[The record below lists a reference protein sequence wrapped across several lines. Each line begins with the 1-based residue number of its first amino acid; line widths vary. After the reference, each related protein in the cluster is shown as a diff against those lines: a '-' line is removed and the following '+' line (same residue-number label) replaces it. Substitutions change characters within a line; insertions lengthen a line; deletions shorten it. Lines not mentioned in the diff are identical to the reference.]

1 MKTTRNDGFEMVAA
15 GEYTG
20 TIAGIA
26 VRVVRSSV
34 GVNAYGNASN
44 TAEWKVRGAG
54 RVLADGHQTMSGA
67 VASARATMGGAS

>member
-1 MKTTRNDGFEMVAA
+1 VSKTNGFEMVSP
-15 GEYTG
+15 GNYTG
-20 TIAGIA
+20 TIDGVA

-34 GVNAYGNASN
+34 GVNAYGNASK

-67 VASARATMGGAS
+67 IASACAAMGAK

>member
-1 MKTTRNDGFEMVAA
+1 MSKASDAGFEMVAA

-34 GVNAYGNASN
+34 GVNAYGQTSK
-44 TAEWKVRGAG
+44 TPEWKVRGAG
-54 RVLADGHQTMSGA
+54 RVLTDGHQTM
-67 VASARATMGGAS
+67 GGAIAAARTTMTA